1 MEVRVESLGS
11 RWEVFASCLIV
22 SGGDEG
28 LEMGWMVWELF
39 EDEAGRECVR

>member
-1 MEVRVESLGS
+1 MVESLGS

-22 SGGDEG
+22 SGGEEG
-28 LEMGWMVWELF
+28 LEMGWQVSARF